1 MFCDKVLFTMITEAI
16 DFRYLLIEN
25 YKKLKISEEELATIF
40 VIDHLIGQGN
50 PFVTSDLLSLKMS
63 LDVKDIDRILAKL
76 ITKGFFEYKTQGK
89 KTVATLEPLKQ
100 KLYREFQI
108 FLSKEEEE
116 KSSQRITEALENVY
130 ESFQKNLG
138 RSLSPVEIS
147 KIHEWISFGYSD
159 TVIIDALKE
168 ALSQGKKSLRSV
180 DKILLSWSQRD
191 DLLSEGYTPLS
202 NDWDKNLDETIRIAK
217 TPWIKKPEDD

>member
-1 MFCDKVLFTMITEAI
+1 MITEAI

-25 YKKLKISEEELATIF
+25 YKKLKIKEDELATIF

-63 LDVKDIDRILAKL
+63 LDVKEIEKILANL

-100 KLYREFQI
+100 KLYREFQL

-116 KSSQRITEALENVY
+116 KSSKRITEELDNIYA
-130 ESFQKNLG
+130 SFEKLLG
-138 RSLSPVEIS
+138 RSLSPVEIA
-147 KIHEWISFGYSD
+147 KIHEWVSYGYSD
-159 TVIIDALKE
+159 KTIIDALKE
-168 ALSQGKKSLRSV
+168 ALSQNKKSLRSV

-191 DLLSEGYTPLS
+191 DLLAEGLTPLAT
-202 NDWDKNLDETIRIAK
+202 DWDKNLEETIRIAK